1 MTKTKKVAPKPEVI
15 PTFEFTPEKKQAVHD
30 LLAAHPKIVGMSNYG
45 VIEIIDGRAKYFN
58 QIKAGACH
66 AHMSYWSGEDGYYA
80 DGDYYDESTKLST
93 AKDLVFYSLYYKGDK
108 GCPEWQD
115 FLTSEDSP
123 YYERFLSRYE
133 VCDRDFRNSLGAY
146 VFPNMVYVPTQ
157 ILFNFCIATRQ
168 EWDYDILDF
177 GLKFKGV
184 LENHPPRLAAFLA
197 LGYSYNPKHMTR
209 HGGGGHGVLCGNPED
224 YYARWITGKPR
235 ITDNTYANNPRLRP
249 ASQTTWHLI
258 EPKGDSDYFPLLP
271 KPLIPPPVGTL
282 TLDKLLERLEK
293 IRELSEK
300 DYSL

>member
-1 MTKTKKVAPKPEVI
+1 MTRTKKVAPKPEVI

-30 LLAAHPKIVGMSNYG
+30 LLAAHPKLVGTSNYG
-45 VIEIIDGRAKYFN
+45 VIEIADGKARYFN

-66 AHMSYWSGEDGYYA
+66 ACMSYWSGEDEYC
-80 DGDYYDESTKLST
+80 YDESNKLSVS
-93 AKDLVFYSLYYKGDK
+93 KDLIFYSLYYKGDK

-115 FLTSEDSP
+115 FLASEDSP
-123 YYERFLSRYE
+123 YYSRFLSRYE
-133 VCDRDFRNSLGAY
+133 VCDRDFRNNLGAY

-168 EWDYDILDF
+168 AWDYDIHDF

-184 LENHPPRLAAFLA
+184 LKNHPPRLAAFLA

-209 HGGGGHGVLCGNPED
+209 HGGGGHGVLCGHPED

-235 ITDNTYANNPRLRP
+235 ITENTYANNPRLRP
-249 ASQTTWHLI
+249 ASQTTWHLT
-258 EPKGDSDYFPLLP
+258 EPKGSDYFPVKP
-271 KPLIPPPVGTL
+271 KELIPPHVGAM
-282 TLDKLLERLEK
+282 TLDNLLERLEK

-300 DYSL
+300 DHIL